1 MLLVQY
7 FFVTYKMDMKI
18 GMIGISMKSSE
29 LSLRELLAKACPKCL
44 SEGSAAAALFHVVLL
59 STCHRTEIYF
69 SSDDLAATQTQLLH
83 LLQREIQQ
91 PFEHQVYSYFGS
103 DCFVHLAMVTAGM
116 DSLILGETEIQGQ
129 VKNAYETACLFRSLP
144 SCIHF
149 LFQKAL
155 KIAKEARTCFSSF
168 NRKST
173 LEGLIYNL
181 SVDLK
186 KRPSLFFIGNSE
198 INRKILS
205 FFKCK
210 GIEEIVLCTRSP
222 HSAKDLG
229 VDVVDWSGL
238 QNWKNYDVVISGTNH
253 HEYLLSP
260 VPHDQGITS
269 WIFDLSMPRSV
280 DPRFASHPRIT
291 LLNMEELGRVVEKQ
305 ESGHNSDAQRVR
317 QALCQAALRQHQL
330 YNIKQHVATC
340 V

>member
-1 MLLVQY
+1 
-7 FFVTYKMDMKI
+7 MKI

-44 SEGSAAAALFHVVLL
+44 SGESVAAASFNVVLL

-83 LLQREIQQ
+83 LLQREIRQ

-103 DCFVHLAMVTAGM
+103 DCFVHLALVTAGM

-129 VKNAYETACLFRSLP
+129 VKTAYETACLYRRLP
-144 SCIHF
+144 GCIHF
-149 LFQKAL
+149 LFQKSL
-155 KIAKEARTCFSSF
+155 KIAKETRTCFSAF

-173 LEGLIYNL
+173 LEGLIYTL
-181 SVDLK
+181 SLSLNK
-186 KRPSLFFIGNSE
+186 KPSLFFIGNSE

-205 FFKCK
+205 FFKAK
-210 GIEEIVLCTRSP
+210 GREEIALCTRSP

-229 VDVVDWSGL
+229 VEVVDWSGL
-238 QNWKNYDVVISGTNH
+238 KNWKNYDIVISGTNH

-260 VPHDQGITS
+260 LPHDKGITS

-291 LLNMEELGRVVEKQ
+291 LLNMEELGRLVEKQ
-305 ESGHNSDAQRVR
+305 ESGHTAQADSARG
-317 QALCQAALRQHQL
+317 ALCRAALRQYELFHL
-330 YNIKQHVATC
+330 KQQVATC